1 MSENESIMSVVD
13 NIADKI
19 PTHTED
25 TYTGNDGLLYCS
37 KCSGKRQSRVIFLGK
52 ERIMPCACQCVI
64 ERIENEKRQNEAVER
79 GRLVQILRQEA
90 FPNPNMQNWTFA
102 NDDGTNTAIS
112 NVAKKYAENFGEFRK
127 RGKGLLLFGNVGTGK
142 SFIAACIANSVID
155 KAIPVLMSSFP
166 RIANTV
172 QGMTSDRQAYYDSF
186 QRYPLL
192 VLDDLAAERK
202 TEYMQEI
209 VYNVINA
216 RCESGLPMI
225 VTTNLTAEDI
235 KNPTDETN
243 KRIFS
248 RLLDCCHPI
257 EVKGSDRRK
266 RHCID
271 DFEST
276 KKLLGL

>member
-13 NIADKI
+13 HIADKI

-25 TYTGNDGLLYCS
+25 TYIGSDGLLYCS
-37 KCSGKRQSRVIFLGK
+37 KCNGKRQSRVIFLGK

-79 GRLVQILRQEA
+79 GRLVQVLRQEA
-90 FPNPNMQNWTFA
+90 FPSPNMQNWTFA
-102 NDDGTNTAIS
+102 NDDGANTAIS
-112 NVAKKYAENFGEFRK
+112 NVAEFRK

-142 SFIAACIANSVID
+142 SFIAACIANAVID

-172 QGMTSDRQAYYDSF
+172 QGMASDRQAYYDSF

-257 EVKGSDRRK
+257 EVKGNNRRK